1 VFEQRLRSEL
11 ARLPAGKAIAAS
23 APKAHEPSGI
33 EVDLIQKE
41 TRATAIS
48 IGHPLDVV
56 RGDTDFVALYL
67 ARTWLGEHRSSMS
80 HLYQRIREVRGMN
93 YGDYAYIEAFRNGGG
108 QFFPSSNE
116 ARRAQLFEI
125 WIRPVKPE
133 NAHHAI
139 RIAIDELD
147 RLIANGLSE
156 EDFEKTREYLSKNVF
171 LMTASQSQQLGYAL
185 DSRFYGTPEY
195 TKYMRERLAA
205 LKLSD
210 VNAALKMHWS
220 AQNLRVVCVT
230 KDVDTLKQALLG
242 DATSTMTYEAA
253 KPQDLLDEDK
263 RIGAR
268 KLSIKPE
275 NLRVIAVDDVFAK

>member
-1 VFEQRLRSEL
+1 
-11 ARLPAGKAIAAS
+11 
-23 APKAHEPSGI
+23 
-33 EVDLIQKE
+33 
-41 TRATAIS
+41 
-48 IGHPLDVV
+48 
-56 RGDTDFVALYL
+56 
-67 ARTWLGEHRSSMS
+67 
-80 HLYQRIREVRGMN
+80 
-93 YGDYAYIEAFRNGGG
+93 
-108 QFFPSSNE
+108 
-116 ARRAQLFEI
+116 
-125 WIRPVKPE
+125 
-133 NAHHAI
+133 
-139 RIAIDELD
+139 
-147 RLIANGLSE
+147 
-156 EDFEKTREYLSKNVF
+156 
-171 LMTASQSQQLGYAL
+171 
-185 DSRFYGTPEY
+185 
-195 TKYMRERLAA
+195 MRERLAA